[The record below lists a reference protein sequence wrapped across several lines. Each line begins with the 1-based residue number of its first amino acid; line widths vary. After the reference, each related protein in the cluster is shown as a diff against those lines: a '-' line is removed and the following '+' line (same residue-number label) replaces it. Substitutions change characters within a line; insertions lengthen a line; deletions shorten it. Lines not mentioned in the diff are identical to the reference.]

1 MSKVNTSRHQTRFPL
16 GKNTCWS
23 YMERNTRKRDIPSA
37 LPLQLPAP
45 CLTVVPTAKETAKH
59 AGIPE
64 VFVCAPWTPGLN
76 PTFRGMGT
84 LLFPSCPITAM

>member
-1 MSKVNTSRHQTRFPL
+1 MSKVSSLNEIPAGQKYVLVIYGEEYAQTGHPL
-16 GKNTCWS
+16 GF
-23 YMERNTRKRDIPSA
+23 
-37 LPLQLPAP
+37 PLQLPAP

-59 AGIPE
+59 TGIPE
-64 VFVCAPWTPGLN
+64 VFVCAAPTPGLN